1 MNNLTGGYALVETNM
16 SISQE
21 LLDLYADSSSNPAIR
36 LAVLSDMFDHYVA
49 DLPELRQA
57 IDRLICIA
65 KVAKERKQREAA

>member
-1 MNNLTGGYALVETNM
+1 M

-21 LLDLYADSSSNPAIR
+21 LLDLYIDSSSNPEDR
-36 LAVLSDMFDHYVA
+36 LVVLSNMFDHYVA

-65 KVAKERKQREAA
+65 KERKQREAA